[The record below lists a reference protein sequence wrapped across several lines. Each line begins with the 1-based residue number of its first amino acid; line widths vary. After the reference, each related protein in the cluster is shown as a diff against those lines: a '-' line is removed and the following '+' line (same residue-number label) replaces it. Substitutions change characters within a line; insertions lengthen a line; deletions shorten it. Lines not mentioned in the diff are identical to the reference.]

1 LQTRQYACTVI
12 NSELPRRVIVMS
24 MTGIVITMFMA
35 ALDATIVGTAMPR
48 IVAELNGFELYAA
61 VTTVY
66 LLATTVVVPIVGKLS
81 DIYGRKPFLLAG
93 VTIFVVSSML
103 CGAARSM
110 PELVFFRAVQ
120 GIGGGFS
127 QAMAFTTIADLFP
140 PSRRG
145 RVSGMLGAVFGLAS
159 VTGPAVGGF
168 LTDGPGWRW
177 CFYVNAPIG
186 ALAFAILLVGFP
198 NRVATRRAHQIDW
211 LGAALLVL
219 SMVPILLALEWGGRE
234 YAWRSLQITAL
245 GTFGLVMFAVF
256 LFVETR
262 APEAI
267 MPPQLFRNRVVG
279 NSAASA
285 MLLAVAM
292 FGATLFIP
300 LFIQSVIGA
309 SAARSG
315 AVLTPMMTTM
325 VLASG
330 YSGFAVTRRGK
341 YKALAVFGTTAATIG
356 LFLLSRLGVS
366 ASYMSA
372 EIGMIVLGIGLGV
385 TLPIFPLAVQNA
397 VDVSQTGMATAVI
410 QFVRSLGGSL
420 GAAIF
425 GAVLANAY
433 DPAFRRALSPDVVSS
448 TPAALLNQLRNP
460 QMLLNPEVSGQLA
473 GSDPDA
479 LRRLGPVAGAVK
491 SALAMSLHDVFLCA
505 TVLVGLGV
513 IFTLF
518 LVDIPL
524 RTTNRPT

>member
-1 LQTRQYACTVI
+1 
-12 NSELPRRVIVMS
+12 MS
-24 MTGIVITMFMA
+24 GIVITMFMA
-35 ALDATIVGTAMPR
+35 ALDATIVATAMPR

-66 LLATTVVVPIVGKLS
+66 LLATTVTVPIVGKLS

-93 VTIFVVSSML
+93 ITVFVVSSML
-103 CGAARSM
+103 CGAAPSM
-110 PELVFFRAVQ
+110 GMLVFFRALQ

-177 CFYVNAPIG
+177 CFYVNAPLG
-186 ALAFAILLVGFP
+186 VAAFAILLFGFP
-198 NRVATRRAHQIDW
+198 HTVSPRRQHRIDW
-211 LGAALLVL
+211 LGAATLVL
-219 SMVPILLALEWGGRE
+219 SMVPLLLALEWGGRD
-234 YAWRSLQITAL
+234 YPWRSPQILSLAV
-245 GTFGLVMFAVF
+245 FGLVMFAVF
-256 LFVETR
+256 LWVETR

-267 MPPQLFRNRVVG
+267 MPPALFRNRVVG
-279 NSAASA
+279 NSAAAA
-285 MLLAVAM
+285 MLIAVAM

-309 SAARSG
+309 SATRSG

-330 YSGFAVTRRGK
+330 YAGFAVTRKGK
-341 YKALAVFGTTAATIG
+341 YKSLAVFGVASAAVG
-356 LFLLSRLGVS
+356 LFFLSRMGVS
-366 ASYMSA
+366 ASYSGV
-372 EIGMIVLGIGLGV
+372 IISMIVLGIGLGV
-385 TLPIFPLAVQNA
+385 TMPIFPLAVQNA
-397 VDVSQTGMATAVI
+397 VDVTQTGMATAVV
-410 QFVRSLGGSL
+410 QFVRSLGGSV

-433 DPAFRRALSPDVVSS
+433 EPAFRAALPPQVVSQ
-448 TPAALLNQLRNP
+448 TPASLIQSLRNP
-460 QMLLNPEVSGQLA
+460 QALMNPDVSGPLTQT
-473 GSDPDA
+473 DPET
-479 LRRLGPVAGAVK
+479 LRRMGPVIAAVK
-491 SALAMSLHDVFLCA
+491 SALAASLHDVFLCA
-505 TVLVGLGV
+505 AVLVGLGV
-513 IFTLF
+513 IFTVM

-524 RTTNRPT
+524 RTSNRRVADAVS

>member
-1 LQTRQYACTVI
+1 MNQQP
-12 NSELPRRVIVMS
+12 SEFPKRLIIAS
-24 MTGIVITMFMA
+24 MTGIIITMFMA

-48 IVAELNGFELYAA
+48 LVADLNGFELYAA

-81 DIYGRKPFLLAG
+81 DLYGRKPFLLAG
-93 VTIFVVSSML
+93 VVIFVGGSAL
-103 CGAARSM
+103 CGAAQTM
-110 PELVFFRAVQ
+110 TQLVLFRGLQ

-177 CFYVNAPIG
+177 CFYVNVPIG
-186 ALAFAILLVGFP
+186 AVAFAILLFGFP
-198 NRVATRRAHQIDW
+198 HLVTRRKEHTIDW
-211 LGAALLVL
+211 LGALTLIL
-219 SMVPILLALEWGGRE
+219 SMVPILLALEWGGRQ
-234 YAWRSLQITAL
+234 YAWESPQVLAL
-245 GTFGLVMFAVF
+245 AAFGLAMFAVF
-256 LFVETR
+256 LVVETR

-267 MPPQLFRNRVVG
+267 LPPQLFRHRVIG
-279 NSAASA
+279 NSAMAA
-285 MLLAVAM
+285 MLTAMAM

-309 SAARSG
+309 SATRSG

-325 VLASG
+325 VIA
-330 YSGFAVTRRGK
+330 SGFAGFYVTKKGK
-341 YKALAVFGTTAATIG
+341 YKAMAVFGLVCATAG
-356 LFLLSRLGVS
+356 LFLLSQASGVS
-366 ASYMSA
+366 YTGVVVA
-372 EIGMIVLGIGLGV
+372 MIVLGVGLGV

-397 VDVSQTGMATAVI
+397 VPPTQTGMATAAI

-425 GAVLANAY
+425 GAVLANRYA
-433 DPAFRRALSPDVVSS
+433 PGLSGG
-448 TPAALLNQLRNP
+448 
-460 QMLLNPEVSGQLA
+460 EG
-473 GSDPDA
+473 
-479 LRRLGPVAGAVK
+479 
-491 SALAMSLHDVFLCA
+491 ALARVPREVLASALHDVFLVA
-505 TVLVGLGV
+505 TILVGIG
-513 IFTLF
+513 IIATIR

-524 RTTNRPT
+524 RTTNRTAPADA

>member
-1 LQTRQYACTVI
+1 VT
-12 NSELPRRVIVMS
+12 EDLPRRVIALS

-35 ALDATIVGTAMPR
+35 ALDATIVATAMPR

-81 DIYGRKPFLLAG
+81 DIYGRKAFLLAG
-93 VTIFVVSSML
+93 VTTFVAASML
-103 CGAARSM
+103 CGAAQSM
-110 PELVFFRAVQ
+110 PELVFFRAIQ

-198 NRVATRRAHQIDW
+198 ARVTRRRAHQIDW
-211 LGAALLVL
+211 LGAALLIL
-219 SMVPILLALEWGGRE
+219 SMVPLLLALEWGGRE
-234 YAWRSLQITAL
+234 YAWQSPQIATLAA
-245 GTFGLVMFAVF
+245 FGLVMFGAF
-256 LFVETR
+256 LVVETR

-267 MPPQLFRNRVVG
+267 MPPSLFRNRVVG
-279 NSAASA
+279 NSALAA
-285 MLLAVAM
+285 MALAVAM

-309 SAARSG
+309 SATRSG

-341 YKALAVFGTTAATIG
+341 YKALAVFGAVAATVG
-356 LFLLSRLGVS
+356 LFLLSRLGTS
-366 ASYMSA
+366 ASYAIA
-372 EIGMIVLGIGLGV
+372 EVSMIVLGIGLGV

-433 DPAFRRALSPDVVSS
+433 DPAFRRALSPEVVSR
-448 TPAALLNQLRNP
+448 TPAAVLNQLRNP
-460 QMLLNPEVSGQLA
+460 QMLLNPNVSDQLSR
-473 GSDPDA
+473 SDPDA

-491 SALAMSLHDVFLCA
+491 SALAVSLHDVFLCA
-505 TVLVGLGV
+505 TVLVGLSV
-513 IFTLF
+513 IFTLL

-524 RTTNRPT
+524 RTTNRTT

>member
-1 LQTRQYACTVI
+1 
-12 NSELPRRVIVMS
+12 
-24 MTGIVITMFMA
+24 MTGLVITMFMA
-35 ALDATIVGTAMPR
+35 ALDATIVATAMPR

-81 DIYGRKPFLLAG
+81 DIYGRKTFLLAG
-93 VTIFVVSSML
+93 VTIFIAASML

-110 PELVFFRAVQ
+110 PELVFFRALQ

-145 RVSGMLGAVFGLAS
+145 RISGMLGAVFGLAS

-186 ALAFAILLVGFP
+186 ALAIAILLVGFP
-198 NRVATRRAHQIDW
+198 NRVARTRPHRIDW
-211 LGAALLVL
+211 LGAALLIL

-234 YAWRSLQITAL
+234 YAWQSPQIIAL
-245 GTFGLVMFAVF
+245 AAFGIVMFGGF

-267 MPPQLFRNRVVG
+267 MPPSLFRNRVVG
-279 NSAASA
+279 SAAMAA
-285 MLLAVAM
+285 MLMAVAM

-309 SAARSG
+309 SATRSG

-330 YSGFAVTRRGK
+330 YAGFAVTRRGR
-341 YKALAVFGTTAATIG
+341 YKALAVFGASAATLG

-366 ASYMSA
+366 ASYLIA
-372 EIGMIVLGIGLGV
+372 EISMVILGIGLGV

-397 VDVSQTGMATAVI
+397 VDASQTGMATAVI
-410 QFVRSLGGSL
+410 QFMRSLGGSL

-433 DPAFRRALSPDVVSS
+433 DPAFRRALSPDIVSR
-448 TPAALLNQLRNP
+448 TPAAVLNQLRNP
-460 QMLLNPEVSGQLA
+460 QLLLNPDVSGQLSR
-473 GSDPDA
+473 SDPDA
-479 LRRLGPVAGAVK
+479 LHRLGPVAGAVK
-491 SALAMSLHDVFLCA
+491 SALAVSLHDVFLCA
-505 TVLVGLGV
+505 TVLVGVGV
-513 IFTLF
+513 IFTLM

-524 RTTNRPT
+524 RTTNRAAGIAEG

>member
-1 LQTRQYACTVI
+1 
-12 NSELPRRVIVMS
+12 
-24 MTGIVITMFMA
+24 MTGIIITMFMA
-35 ALDATIVGTAMPR
+35 ALDATIVATAMPR
-48 IVAELNGFELYAA
+48 IVADLNGFELYAA

-66 LLATTVVVPIVGKLS
+66 LLATTVTVPIVGKLS

-93 VTIFVVSSML
+93 ITIFVGSSML
-103 CGAARSM
+103 CGAAPSM
-110 PELVFFRAVQ
+110 RALVLFRALQ

-177 CFYVNAPIG
+177 CFYVNAPLG
-186 ALAFAILLVGFP
+186 ALAFAILLFGFP
-198 NRVATRRAHQIDW
+198 HLVSRRRQHRIDW
-211 LGAALLVL
+211 LGAATLVL
-219 SMVPILLALEWGGRE
+219 SMVPILLALEWGGRD
-234 YAWRSLQITAL
+234 YPWRSPQIVAL
-245 GTFGLVMFAVF
+245 STFGLVMFAVF

-267 MPPQLFRNRVVG
+267 MPPSLFRNRVVG
-279 NSAASA
+279 NSAAAA
-285 MLLAVAM
+285 MLMAVAM

-309 SAARSG
+309 SATRSG

-330 YSGFAVTRRGK
+330 YSGFAVTRNGK
-341 YKALAVFGTTAATIG
+341 YKALAVFGVASAAVG
-356 LFLLSRLGVS
+356 LFLLSRMGVS
-366 ASYMSA
+366 ATYSWAVVS
-372 EIGMIVLGIGLGV
+372 MIVLGVGLGL
-385 TLPIFPLAVQNA
+385 TMPIFPLAVQNA
-397 VDVSQTGMATAVI
+397 VDVTQTGMATAVV

-433 DPAFRRALSPDVVSS
+433 EPAFR
-448 TPAALLNQLRNP
+448 AALPPQVISQAPAGVVETLRNP
-460 QMLLNPEVSGQLA
+460 QMLMSTDVSGPLSQT
-473 GSDPDA
+473 DPEM
-479 LRRLGPVAGAVK
+479 LRRMGPIVAAVK
-491 SALAMSLHDVFLCA
+491 SALAASLHDVFLCA
-505 TVLVGLGV
+505 AVLVGFGV
-513 IFTLF
+513 IFTVM

-524 RTTNRPT
+524 RTSNRRTADAVS

>member
-1 LQTRQYACTVI
+1 VTE
-12 NSELPRRVIVMS
+12 ELPRRVIALS
-24 MTGIVITMFMA
+24 MTGIIITMFMA

-48 IVAELNGFELYAA
+48 IVGELNGFELYAA

-66 LLATTVVVPIVGKLS
+66 LLATTVIVPIVGKLS

-93 VTIFVVSSML
+93 VTIFVAASML
-103 CGAARSM
+103 CGGAHSM
-110 PELVFFRAVQ
+110 PQLVFFRAVQ
-120 GIGGGFS
+120 GIGGGFA

-159 VTGPAVGGF
+159 VTGPVVGGF

-186 ALAFAILLVGFP
+186 AIAFAILLVGFP
-198 NRVATRRAHQIDW
+198 NRVTRRRTHQIDW
-211 LGAALLVL
+211 LGAALLVV
-219 SMVPILLALEWGGRE
+219 SMVPILLALEWGGRD
-234 YAWRSLQITAL
+234 YAWRSPQIVAL
-245 GTFGLVMFAVF
+245 AIFGIVMFGLF
-256 LFVETR
+256 LVVETR

-267 MPPQLFRNRVVG
+267 MPPSLFRNRVVG
-279 NSAASA
+279 NSAAAA
-285 MLLAVAM
+285 MLMAVAM

-309 SAARSG
+309 SATRSG

-330 YSGFAVTRRGK
+330 YSGFAVTRQGK
-341 YKALAVFGTTAATIG
+341 YKALVVFGAMAATLG

-366 ASYMSA
+366 ASYLFA
-372 EIGMIVLGIGLGV
+372 EISMIVLGVGLGV

-397 VDVSQTGMATAVI
+397 VDVSQTGMATAAI
-410 QFVRSLGGSL
+410 QFVRSLGGSI

-433 DPAFRRALSPDVVSS
+433 DPAFRRALSPEVMSR

-460 QMLLNPEVSGQLA
+460 QMLLNPDVSGQLSR
-473 GSDPDA
+473 GDPDA

-491 SALAMSLHDVFLCA
+491 TALAVSLHDVFLCA
-505 TVLVGLGV
+505 TVLVGLSI
-513 IFTLF
+513 IFTLM

-524 RTTNRPT
+524 RTTNKPTAL

>member
-1 LQTRQYACTVI
+1 
-12 NSELPRRVIVMS
+12 

-35 ALDATIVGTAMPR
+35 ALDATIVATAMPR
-48 IVAELNGFELYAA
+48 VVAELNGFGLYAA

-66 LLATTVVVPIVGKLS
+66 LLATTVTVPIVGKLS

-93 VTIFVVSSML
+93 IVIFIVGSML
-103 CGAARSM
+103 CGASRSM
-110 PELVFFRAVQ
+110 VQLVLFRALQ

-145 RVSGMLGAVFGLAS
+145 RISGMLGAVFGLAS

-177 CFYVNAPIG
+177 CFYVNAPLG
-186 ALAFAILLVGFP
+186 ALAFGILAAGFP
-198 NRVATRRAHQIDW
+198 HLVSRRRERQVDW
-211 LGAALLVL
+211 LGAATLVL
-219 SMVPILLALEWGGRE
+219 SMVPILLALEWGGRD
-234 YAWRSLQITAL
+234 YPWQSPQIVAL
-245 GTFGLVMFAVF
+245 GAFGIVMFAVF

-267 MPPQLFRNRVVG
+267 MPPALFRNRVVG
-279 NSAASA
+279 NSAAAA
-285 MLLAVAM
+285 MLMAVAM

-309 SAARSG
+309 SATRSG

-341 YKALAVFGTTAATIG
+341 YKTLAVFGVAAATLG
-356 LFLLSRLGVS
+356 LFLLSRMGVS
-366 ASYMSA
+366 ASYVGVVVSMV
-372 EIGMIVLGIGLGV
+372 VLGIGLGV

-397 VDVSQTGMATAVI
+397 VDASQTGMATAAI

-433 DPAFRRALSPDVVSS
+433 EPAFR
-448 TPAALLNQLRNP
+448 AALPADVASRAPAGVLETLRNP
-460 QMLLNPEVSGQLA
+460 QMLMNPDIGGPLSQTDPQTLA
-473 GSDPDA
+473 
-479 LRRLGPVAGAVK
+479 RMEPVVAAVK
-491 SALAMSLHDVFLCA
+491 SALAASLHDVFLCA
-505 TVLVGLGV
+505 AVLVGIGL
-513 IFTLF
+513 IFAVM

-524 RTTNRPT
+524 RTSNRRTATADAL

>member
-1 LQTRQYACTVI
+1 
-12 NSELPRRVIVMS
+12 
-24 MTGIVITMFMA
+24 
-35 ALDATIVGTAMPR
+35 
-48 IVAELNGFELYAA
+48 
-61 VTTVY
+61 
-66 LLATTVVVPIVGKLS
+66 
-81 DIYGRKPFLLAG
+81 
-93 VTIFVVSSML
+93 
-103 CGAARSM
+103 M
-110 PELVFFRAVQ
+110 PELVMFRALQ

-177 CFYVNAPIG
+177 CFYVNAPLG

-198 NRVATRRAHQIDW
+198 QFASRRRAHRIDW
-211 LGAALLVL
+211 LGAATLVL
-219 SMVPILLALEWGGRE
+219 SMVPILLVLEWGGRD
-234 YAWRSLQITAL
+234 YAWRSPQILAL
-245 GTFGLVMFAVF
+245 AAFGLAMFVIF
-256 LFVETR
+256 ILVERR

-267 MPPQLFRNRVVG
+267 MPPSLFRNRVVG
-279 NSAASA
+279 NSAGAA
-285 MLLAVAM
+285 MVLAMAM

-309 SAARSG
+309 SATRSG

-341 YKALAVFGTTAATIG
+341 YKGLAVFGVASAAVG
-356 LFLLSRLGVS
+356 LFLLSRMDVS
-366 ASYMSA
+366 ASYLSVVVS
-372 EIGMIVLGIGLGV
+372 MIVLGVGLGV
-385 TLPIFPLAVQNA
+385 TMPIFPLAVQNA
-397 VDVSQTGMATAVI
+397 VDATQIGMATAAI

-433 DPAFRRALSPDVVSS
+433 EPAFRAALGPAVVSQ
-448 TPAALLNQLRNP
+448 TPAAVIDTLRNP
-460 QMLLNPEVSGQLA
+460 QMLMNPDVSGPL
-473 GSDPDA
+473 SDPA
-479 LRRLGPVAGAVK
+479 TLARMGPVVAAVK
-491 SALAMSLHDVFLCA
+491 SALAASLHDVFLCA
-505 TVLVGLGV
+505 AVLVAIGV
-513 IFTLF
+513 IFAVM

-524 RTTNRPT
+524 RTTNRQTAPADAV

>member
-1 LQTRQYACTVI
+1 
-12 NSELPRRVIVMS
+12 
-24 MTGIVITMFMA
+24 
-35 ALDATIVGTAMPR
+35 
-48 IVAELNGFELYAA
+48 
-61 VTTVY
+61 
-66 LLATTVVVPIVGKLS
+66 
-81 DIYGRKPFLLAG
+81 
-93 VTIFVVSSML
+93 
-103 CGAARSM
+103 
-110 PELVFFRAVQ
+110 
-120 GIGGGFS
+120 
-127 QAMAFTTIADLFP
+127 
-140 PSRRG
+140 
-145 RVSGMLGAVFGLAS
+145 
-159 VTGPAVGGF
+159 
-168 LTDGPGWRW
+168 
-177 CFYVNAPIG
+177 
-186 ALAFAILLVGFP
+186 
-198 NRVATRRAHQIDW
+198 
-211 LGAALLVL
+211 
-219 SMVPILLALEWGGRE
+219 
-234 YAWRSLQITAL
+234 
-245 GTFGLVMFAVF
+245 
-256 LFVETR
+256 
-262 APEAI
+262 

-279 NSAASA
+279 NSAAAA

-341 YKALAVFGTTAATIG
+341 YKALAVFGTSAATIG
-356 LFLLSRLGVS
+356 LFLLSRLGAS
-366 ASYMSA
+366 ASYVSA

-433 DPAFRRALSPDVVSS
+433 DPAFRRALSPDVVSR
-448 TPAALLNQLRNP
+448 TPPAVLNQLRNP
-460 QMLLNPEVSGQLA
+460 QMLLNPDVTGQL
-473 GSDPDA
+473 GLSSVEGLSRTDPET

-505 TVLVGLGV
+505 TVLVGFGV